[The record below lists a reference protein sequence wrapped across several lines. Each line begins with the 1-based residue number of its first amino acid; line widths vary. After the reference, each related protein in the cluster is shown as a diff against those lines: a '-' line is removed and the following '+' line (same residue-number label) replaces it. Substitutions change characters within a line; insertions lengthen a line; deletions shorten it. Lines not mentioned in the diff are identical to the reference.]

1 VMNAINDAVAQAGV
15 DYVQMPCTPL
25 RVWEALQ
32 AARTKQAAE

>member
-1 VMNAINDAVAQAGV
+1 
-15 DYVQMPCTPL
+15 VQMPCTPL